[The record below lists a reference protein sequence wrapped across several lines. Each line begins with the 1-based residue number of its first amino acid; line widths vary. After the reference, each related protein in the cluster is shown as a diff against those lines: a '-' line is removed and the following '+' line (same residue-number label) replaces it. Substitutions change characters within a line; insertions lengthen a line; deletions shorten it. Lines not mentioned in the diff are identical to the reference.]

1 MNIYDTRELDIR
13 LSMLEQVSSERYEKL
28 YALLDENRKELKE
41 LRQLASMGTGAWKAV
56 IGLGIVLTLI
66 LTYLKISVLTH
77 LKPQELL

>member
-41 LRQLASMGTGAWKAV
+41 LRQLANMGSGAWKA
-56 IGLGIVLTLI
+56 ILGLGAVLAII
-66 LTYLKISVLTH
+66 LTYVKISVLTN
-77 LKPQELL
+77 LKP

>member
-41 LRQLASMGTGAWKAV
+41 LRQIANMGSGAWKA
-56 IGLGIVLTLI
+56 ILGLGAILAII
-66 LTYLKISVLTH
+66 LTYLKISIITH
-77 LKPQELL
+77 IKP